1 MLSLFYDFELL
12 LARVK
17 DVKMQIQ
24 IYSSASADNEA
35 KKNRAFLRM
44 QQALIAAQELGDE
57 KMKVLQN
64 ILDKIEVKTKQLNHD
79 FKNLG

>member
-1 MLSLFYDFELL
+1 MFYAFLLF

-24 IYSSASADNEA
+24 IYSNVSVDNET